1 MKYSRRISDIL
12 NQNLLSF
19 KTMNA
24 QKPMLEFDLPCYLLK
39 SEKINIVLRT
49 TASKGILSLLH

>member
-1 MKYSRRISDIL
+1 
-12 NQNLLSF
+12 
-19 KTMNA
+19 MNA

>member
-1 MKYSRRISDIL
+1 MKYNQRISDIL

-19 KTMNA
+19 KSMNA
-24 QKPMLEFDLPCYLLK
+24 QKPMVEFDLPYYLLK